1 MTSPSHPALDPRLVR
16 RASQWWV
23 DLQSEGATASLRQAC
38 LDWREANPEHERAW
52 QRVQAVTG
60 RLRGVPEP
68 LVQATLLTPRQVNRR
83 QAIKTLLLL
92 AGVTGAGV
100 ATIRLA
106 PWVDWRADESTRIG
120 ESRHVTLPDGSQIVL
135 NSDTAID
142 VRYDA
147 TERRLVLL
155 RGEILVTT
163 ATDVAPDARAFL
175 VDTAHGTL
183 RALGTRFLVRQDR
196 DDSELQV
203 YEGAVE
209 IRATRSDSTAEVVYA
224 GSRVRFDDMRVRRL
238 GPAEETSAS
247 WTRGMLV
254 VTAMPLRQFLREL
267 SRYRR
272 GHLGCEDQI
281 ASLRVSGTFPLAD
294 TDRVLHALE
303 YELPVD
309 VHRYTNYWLTLRA
322 RPS

>member
-1 MTSPSHPALDPRLVR
+1 MTPPPHPALDPRLVR

-23 DLQSEGATASLRQAC
+23 ELQSDGTASLRQAC
-38 LDWREANPEHERAW
+38 LNWRKANPEHERAW

-60 RLRGVPEP
+60 QLRGVPEP
-68 LVQATLLTPRQVNRR
+68 LVQATLLTPRQASRR

-92 AGVTGAGV
+92 TGVTGAGI

-120 ESRHVTLPDGSQIVL
+120 ESRHVTLPDGSQVVL
-135 NSDTAID
+135 NTDTAID
-142 VRYDA
+142 LRYDT

-163 ATDVAPDARAFL
+163 AADVAPDARAFL

-209 IRATRSDSTAEVVYA
+209 IRATRSDSAAEVVHA
-224 GSRVRFDDMRVRRL
+224 GSRVRFDDMHVTPS
-238 GPAEETSAS
+238 GSAQETSAT

-254 VTAMPLRQFLREL
+254 VTEMPLRQFLREL

-272 GHLGCEDQI
+272 GHLGCDDQI

-294 TDRVLHALE
+294 TDRVLRALE

-309 VHRYTNYWLTLRA
+309 VHRYTNYWLTLRG
-322 RPS
+322 RSS